1 MFQQLRTNL
10 KQAVLGQEHVID
22 HLLIGLLSE
31 GHVLLEDRPGT
42 GKTTLAKS
50 LANTLDAKFSRVQC
64 TADTLP
70 TDLLGM
76 ELFNPL
82 TGSFEQR
89 FGPLFANIVLVD
101 EINRTTPRT
110 QSALLEA
117 MGEAQVTIGDTSYT
131 LPQHF
136 LVIATQNPFDGQG
149 TFPLP
154 HAQLDRFLFKL
165 SFAPLDRRV
174 EKALLQG
181 AHLQP
186 STFQLPLEQLNT
198 WKQEVQAVTIEDA
211 VEDYLLDVCDALRA
225 HRDVEIGPSP
235 RATLALLQ
243 AARARAW
250 MHDRTYVTPE
260 DIKQLATPLLA
271 HRLVLT
277 LEATLKMTNGRLVQ
291 QILESLTVPTE
302 V

>member
-31 GHVLLEDRPGT
+31 GHILLEDRPGT

-89 FGPLFANIVLVD
+89 IGPLFANIVLVD

-186 STFQLPLEQLNT
+186 NTFQLPLEQLNT
-198 WKQEVQAVTIEDA
+198 WKQEVQAITIEDA

-250 MHDRTYVTPE
+250 MHDRTYITPE

>member
-1 MFQQLRTNL
+1 MFQTLRTSL
-10 KQAVLGQEHVID
+10 KQSVLGQDDVID
-22 HLLIGLLSE
+22 HLLIGLLAE
-31 GHVLLEDRPGT
+31 GHILLEDRPGT
-42 GKTTLAKS
+42 GKTTLAKA
-50 LANTLDAKFSRVQC
+50 LAQTLDAKFSRVQC

-117 MGEAQVTIGDTSYT
+117 MAEAQVTIGDMSYT

-136 LVIATQNPFDGQG
+136 LVIATQNPFDGHG

-165 SFAPLDRRV
+165 SFAPLTRQA
-174 EKALLQG
+174 EKALLRG
-181 AHLQP
+181 AHL
-186 STFQLPLEQLNT
+186 TVADLHIPLEQLND
-198 WKQEVQAVTIEDA
+198 WKEEVVAVTIEDS
-211 VEDYLLDVCDALRA
+211 VENYLLDVCDALRA

-235 RATLALLQ
+235 RATLALLK
-243 AARARAW
+243 AAKARAW
-250 MHDRTYVTPE
+250 MQERTYVTPE
-260 DIKQLATPLLA
+260 DVKHLATPLLA

-277 LEATLKMTNGRLVQ
+277 LEATLKLSNERLVQ
-291 QILESLTVPTE
+291 QVLDSLTVPTE

>member
-50 LANTLDAKFSRVQC
+50 LANTLDAKFSRIQC

-250 MHDRTYVTPE
+250 MHDRTYITPE
-260 DIKQLATPLLA
+260 DIKQLTTPLLA
-271 HRLVLT
+271 HRIVLT

>member
-181 AHLQP
+181 VHLQP
-186 STFQLPLEQLNT
+186 STFQLPLEQLNI
-198 WKQEVQAVTIEDA
+198 WKQELRAVTIEDT
-211 VEDYLLDVCDALRA
+211 VEDYLLDVCDGLRA

-260 DIKQLATPLLA
+260 DIKQLANPLLA

>member
-1 MFQQLRTNL
+1 MFKSLQQALTG
-10 KQAVLGQEHVID
+10 AVLGQEKVVD
-22 HLLIGLLSE
+22 HLLIGLLTE

-42 GKTTLAKS
+42 GKTTLAKA
-50 LANTLDAKFSRVQC
+50 LASSLDAKFSRVQC

-82 TGSFEQR
+82 TGAFEQR

-117 MGEAQVTIGDTSYT
+117 MGEGQVTIGDTSYS
-131 LPQHF
+131 LPQHY
-136 LVIATQNPFDGQG
+136 LVIATQNPYDGQG

-165 SFAPLDRRV
+165 SFAPLERRL
-174 EKALLQG
+174 ERALLRG
-181 AHLQP
+181 EHLRRHDVH
-186 STFQLPLEQLNT
+186 LPLEQLVA
-198 WKQEVQAVTIEDA
+198 WKEEVAKVTVREP
-211 VEDYLLDVCDALRA
+211 VEEYLLDLCEALRN
-225 HRDVEIGPSP
+225 HPEVEIGPSP
-235 RATLALLQ
+235 RATLALLK
-243 AARARAW
+243 ASKARAFMAG
-250 MHDRTYVTPE
+250 RTYVVPE
-260 DIKQLATPLLA
+260 DVKALAGPLLS

-277 LEATLKMTNGRLVQ
+277 LEATLKTTSDRIIEKSLQTLV
-291 QILESLTVPTE
+291 VPTE

>member
-1 MFQQLRTNL
+1 MFQQLRTSL
-10 KQAVLGQEHVID
+10 KQSVLGQDHVID
-22 HLLIGLLSE
+22 HLLIGMLAE

-42 GKTTLAKS
+42 GKTTLAKA
-50 LANTLDAKFSRVQC
+50 LAQSLDAKFSRVQC

-117 MGEAQVTIGDTSYT
+117 MAEAQITIGDTSYT

-136 LVIATQNPFDGQG
+136 FVIATQNPFDGQG

-154 HAQLDRFLFKL
+154 QAQLDRFLFKL
-165 SFAPLDRRV
+165 SFTPLDRTA
-174 EKALLQG
+174 EKALLRG
-181 AHLQP
+181 AHLEAMDLH
-186 STFQLPLEQLNT
+186 LPLEQLNA
-198 WKQEVQAVTIEDA
+198 WKQEVAAVTIEDT

-225 HRDVEIGPSP
+225 HRDIEIGPSP
-235 RATLALLQ
+235 RATLALLK
-243 AARARAW
+243 AAKARAW
-250 MHDRTYVTPE
+250 MHERNYVTPE
-260 DIKQLATPLLA
+260 DIKSLATPLLA

-277 LEATLKMTNGRLVQ
+277 LEATLKMTNERLVKQ
-291 QILESLTVPTE
+291 TLESLTVPTE

>member
-50 LANTLDAKFSRVQC
+50 LANTLDAKFSRIQC

-198 WKQEVQAVTIEDA
+198 WKQEVQAVTIENA

-260 DIKQLATPLLA
+260 DIKQLANPLLA

>member
-1 MFQQLRTNL
+1 MFQQLRTSL
-10 KQAVLGQEHVID
+10 KQSVLGQDHVID
-22 HLLIGLLSE
+22 HLLIGMLAE

-42 GKTTLAKS
+42 GKTTLAKA
-50 LANTLDAKFSRVQC
+50 LAQSLDAKFSRVQC

-117 MGEAQVTIGDTSYT
+117 MAEAQVTIGDTSYT

-136 LVIATQNPFDGQG
+136 FVIATQNPFDGQG

-154 HAQLDRFLFKL
+154 QAQLDRFLFKL
-165 SFAPLDRRV
+165 SFTPLDRTA
-174 EKALLQG
+174 EKALLRG
-181 AHLQP
+181 AHLEAMDLH
-186 STFQLPLEQLNT
+186 LPLEQLNA
-198 WKQEVQAVTIEDA
+198 WKQEVAAVTIEDT

-225 HRDVEIGPSP
+225 HRDIEIGPSP
-235 RATLALLQ
+235 RATLALLK
-243 AARARAW
+243 AAKARAW
-250 MHDRTYVTPE
+250 MHERNYVTPE
-260 DIKQLATPLLA
+260 DIKSLAIPLLA

-277 LEATLKMTNGRLVQ
+277 LEATLKMTNERLVKQ
-291 QILESLTVPTE
+291 TLESLTVPTE

>member
-10 KQAVLGQEHVID
+10 KQSVLGQEHVID

-165 SFAPLDRRV
+165 SFAPLDRRS

-186 STFQLPLEQLNT
+186 TSLQIPLEQLNT
-198 WKQEVQAVTIEDA
+198 WKEEVLAVTIEET

-235 RATLALLQ
+235 RATLALLK
-243 AARARAW
+243 AAKARAW
-250 MHDRTYVTPE
+250 MQDRTYVTPE
-260 DIKQLATPLLA
+260 DIKQLASPLLA

-291 QILESLTVPTE
+291 QTLESLTVPTE

>member
-1 MFQQLRTNL
+1 MFQQLRTSL
-10 KQAVLGQEHVID
+10 KQSVLGQDHVID
-22 HLLIGLLSE
+22 HLLIGMLAE

-42 GKTTLAKS
+42 GKTTLAKA
-50 LANTLDAKFSRVQC
+50 LAQSLDAKFSRVQC

-117 MGEAQVTIGDTSYT
+117 MAEAQVTIGDTSYP

-136 LVIATQNPFDGQG
+136 FVIATQNPFDGQG
-149 TFPLP
+149 SFPLLQ
-154 HAQLDRFLFKL
+154 AQLDRFLFKL
-165 SFAPLDRRV
+165 SFTPLDRTA
-174 EKALLQG
+174 EKALLRG
-181 AHLQP
+181 AHLEAMDLH
-186 STFQLPLEQLNT
+186 LPLEQLNA
-198 WKQEVQAVTIEDA
+198 WKQEVAAVTIEDT

-225 HRDVEIGPSP
+225 HRDIEIGPSP
-235 RATLALLQ
+235 RATLALLK
-243 AARARAW
+243 AAKARAW
-250 MHDRTYVTPE
+250 MHERNYVTPE
-260 DIKQLATPLLA
+260 DIKSLATPLLA

-277 LEATLKMTNGRLVQ
+277 LEATLKMTNERLVKQ
-291 QILESLTVPTE
+291 TLESLTVPTE

>member
-1 MFQQLRTNL
+1 MFQQLRTSL
-10 KQAVLGQEHVID
+10 KQSVLGQEQVID
-22 HLLIGLLSE
+22 HLLIGLLAE
-31 GHVLLEDRPGT
+31 GHILLEDRPGT

-50 LANTLDAKFSRVQC
+50 LAHSLDAKFSRVQC

-117 MGEAQVTIGDTSYT
+117 MAEAQVTIGDTSYT

-136 LVIATQNPFDGQG
+136 FVIATQNPFDGHG

-154 HAQLDRFLFKL
+154 QAQLDRFLFKL
-165 SFAPLDRRV
+165 SFSPLNRAA
-174 EKALLQG
+174 EKALLRG
-181 AHLQP
+181 AHLE
-186 STFQLPLEQLNT
+186 SMNLHLPLEQLNA
-198 WKQEVQAVTIEDA
+198 WKQEVAAVTIEEA

-235 RATLALLQ
+235 RATLALLK
-243 AARARAW
+243 AAKARAW
-250 MHDRTYVTPE
+250 MQERTYVTPE
-260 DIKQLATPLLA
+260 DVKRLAEPLLA

-277 LEATLKMTNGRLVQ
+277 LEATLKMTNERLVKQ
-291 QILESLTVPTE
+291 TLESLTVPTE

>member
-1 MFQQLRTNL
+1 MFQQLRTSL
-10 KQAVLGQEHVID
+10 KQSVLGQDHVID
-22 HLLIGLLSE
+22 HLLIGMLAE

-42 GKTTLAKS
+42 GKTTLAKA
-50 LANTLDAKFSRVQC
+50 LAQSLDAKFSRVQC

-117 MGEAQVTIGDTSYT
+117 MAEAQVTIGDTSYT

-136 LVIATQNPFDGQG
+136 FVIATQNPFDGQG

-154 HAQLDRFLFKL
+154 QAQLDRFLFKL
-165 SFAPLDRRV
+165 SFTALDRTA
-174 EKALLQG
+174 EKALLRG
-181 AHLQP
+181 AHLEAMDLH
-186 STFQLPLEQLNT
+186 LPLEQLNA
-198 WKQEVQAVTIEDA
+198 WKQEVAAVTIEDT

-225 HRDVEIGPSP
+225 HRDIEIGPSP
-235 RATLALLQ
+235 RATLALLK
-243 AARARAW
+243 AAKARAW
-250 MHDRTYVTPE
+250 MHERNYVTPE
-260 DIKQLATPLLA
+260 DIKSLAIPLLA

-277 LEATLKMTNGRLVQ
+277 LEATLKMTNERLVKQ
-291 QILESLTVPTE
+291 TLESLTVPTE

>member
-181 AHLQP
+181 VHLQP
-186 STFQLPLEQLNT
+186 STFQLPLEQLNI
-198 WKQEVQAVTIEDA
+198 WKQEVRAVTIEDT
-211 VEDYLLDVCDALRA
+211 VEDYLLDVCDGLRA

-260 DIKQLATPLLA
+260 DIKQLANPLLA

>member
-165 SFAPLDRRV
+165 SFAPLDRQV

-181 AHLQP
+181 THLQP
-186 STFQLPLEQLNT
+186 SPFQVPLEQLNT
-198 WKQEVQAVTIEDA
+198 WKQEVQAVTMEDA

-260 DIKQLATPLLA
+260 DIKQLANPLLA

>member
-50 LANTLDAKFSRVQC
+50 LANTLDAKFSRIQC

-165 SFAPLDRRV
+165 SFAPLDRRR
-174 EKALLQG
+174 A
-181 AHLQP
+181 
-186 STFQLPLEQLNT
+186 
-198 WKQEVQAVTIEDA
+198 EDNF
-211 VEDYLLDVCDALRA
+211 V
-225 HRDVEIGPSP
+225 
-235 RATLALLQ
+235 
-243 AARARAW
+243 
-250 MHDRTYVTPE
+250 
-260 DIKQLATPLLA
+260 
-271 HRLVLT
+271 
-277 LEATLKMTNGRLVQ
+277 
-291 QILESLTVPTE
+291 
-302 V
+302 

>member
-10 KQAVLGQEHVID
+10 KQSVLGQEHVID

-165 SFAPLDRRV
+165 SFAPLDRQV

-186 STFQLPLEQLNT
+186 SPFQVPLEQLNT
-198 WKQEVQAVTIEDA
+198 WKQEVQAVTMEDA

-260 DIKQLATPLLA
+260 DIKQLANPLLA

>member
-181 AHLQP
+181 VHLQP
-186 STFQLPLEQLNT
+186 STFQLPLEQLSI
-198 WKQEVQAVTIEDA
+198 WKQEVRAVTIEDT
-211 VEDYLLDVCDALRA
+211 VEDYLLDVCDGLRA

-260 DIKQLATPLLA
+260 DIKQLANPLLA

>member
-198 WKQEVQAVTIEDA
+198 WKQEVQAITIEDA

-250 MHDRTYVTPE
+250 MHDRTYITPE

>member
-181 AHLQP
+181 DHLQP

>member
-250 MHDRTYVTPE
+250 MHDRTYITPE

>member
-1 MFQQLRTNL
+1 MFQQLRTSL
-10 KQAVLGQEHVID
+10 KQSVLGQDHVID
-22 HLLIGLLSE
+22 HLLIGMLVE

-42 GKTTLAKS
+42 GKTTLAKA
-50 LANTLDAKFSRVQC
+50 LAQSLDAKFSRVQC

-117 MGEAQVTIGDTSYT
+117 MAEAQVTIGDTSYT

-136 LVIATQNPFDGQG
+136 FVIATQNPFDGQG

-154 HAQLDRFLFKL
+154 QAQLDRFLFKL
-165 SFAPLDRRV
+165 SFTPLDRTA
-174 EKALLQG
+174 EKALLRG
-181 AHLQP
+181 AHLEAMDLH
-186 STFQLPLEQLNT
+186 LPLEQLNA
-198 WKQEVQAVTIEDA
+198 WKQEVAAVTIEDT

-225 HRDVEIGPSP
+225 HRDIEIGPSP
-235 RATLALLQ
+235 RATLALLK
-243 AARARAW
+243 AAKARAW
-250 MHDRTYVTPE
+250 MHERNYVTPE
-260 DIKQLATPLLA
+260 DIKSLATPLLA

-277 LEATLKMTNGRLVQ
+277 LEATLKMTNERLVKQ
-291 QILESLTVPTE
+291 TLESLTVPTE

>member
-70 TDLLGM
+70 TDLLGV

-198 WKQEVQAVTIEDA
+198 WKQEVQAITIEDA

-250 MHDRTYVTPE
+250 MHDRTYITPE
-260 DIKQLATPLLA
+260 DIKQLTTPLLA
-271 HRLVLT
+271 HRIVLT

>member
-1 MFQQLRTNL
+1 MFQQLRTSL
-10 KQAVLGQEHVID
+10 KQSVLGQDHVID
-22 HLLIGLLSE
+22 HLLIGMLAE

-42 GKTTLAKS
+42 GKTTLAKA
-50 LANTLDAKFSRVQC
+50 LAQSLDAKFSRVQC

-117 MGEAQVTIGDTSYT
+117 MAEAQVTIGDTSYT

-136 LVIATQNPFDGQG
+136 FVIATQNPFDGQG

-154 HAQLDRFLFKL
+154 QAQLDRFLFKL
-165 SFAPLDRRV
+165 SFTSLDRTA
-174 EKALLQG
+174 EKALLRG
-181 AHLQP
+181 AHLEAMDLH
-186 STFQLPLEQLNT
+186 LPLEQLNA
-198 WKQEVQAVTIEDA
+198 WKQEVAAVTIEDT

-225 HRDVEIGPSP
+225 HRDIEIGPSP
-235 RATLALLQ
+235 RATLALLK
-243 AARARAW
+243 AAKARAW
-250 MHDRTYVTPE
+250 MHERNYVTPE
-260 DIKQLATPLLA
+260 DIKSLATPLLA

-277 LEATLKMTNGRLVQ
+277 LEATLKMTNERLVKQ
-291 QILESLTVPTE
+291 TLESLTVPTE